1 MSNKISSIQVVGVS
15 TDSHFSHLAWI
26 QTPRKA
32 GGLVG
37 RECIVFTF
45 GHTLL
50 PGGLGEMGIPL
61 LADKSMSISK
71 SYGVLKEDEGLS
83 FRFEHHLYWPT
94 FY

>member
-32 GGLVG
+32 GGFVG
-37 RECIVFTF
+37 DYSASTF
-45 GHTLL
+45 SHSLL